1 MGPHIITIMFIRA
14 TTTKNRKTGA
24 EYTTHRLVETHQ
36 TEKGPRQRMVMSIG
50 KLDLPKSRWKELAKA
65 LEYRLSG
72 SENFA
77 PDDIKSVADEV
88 MKNQIDLVDNREEKE
103 KREKGALYENI
114 DLNSIGS
121 SDSRSIGPELACCS
135 TWKQLGLDEIL
146 DGLGFSQREK
156 SLAKIVIMGRLIK
169 PGSDHSTWE
178 WYRGQSSLRE
188 LLPKDQEEVGR
199 NSIYEIADLLME
211 HKEGIEKALY
221 SNMIGVHNTA
231 PSIFLFDL
239 TNLYF
244 EGLCEKN
251 ELAMFGKSKEKRSD
265 CRLVTLALMVDQN
278 GFPVGSKIYKGNQA
292 EPPTFTKMLDEYMP
306 EDGMDV
312 FAITPTIIMDRGI
325 ATKEN
330 VQLLRDRKLNYA
342 VVERHQDLKSHIED
356 FKGDRSEFDEVV
368 RKAGESVWVK
378 KVLSPLEGC
387 SKIIC
392 VSETRAAKEEAMV
405 TKKEERLV
413 ADLERLRCSIEKG
426 SIKKTEV
433 VLERIGRLKER
444 YGKVVSFYEINHRY
458 SKNGQVITEMTFA
471 RRHHKAE
478 DVYGCYSIETSHQN
492 LGAEEIWRLYM
503 TLTRVESSF
512 RSIKTDLGTRPI
524 YHQLAHRTSGH
535 LFTSVLAY
543 HLLISMEYRLRQKGS
558 DISWKTAR
566 DILSTHQRQT
576 VMMTNDKSEM
586 IHVRV
591 TGTPESSHREV
602 YQALEVNVEQQRLIS
617 RVGFRL

>member
-1 MGPHIITIMFIRA
+1 MFIRA
-14 TTTKNRKTGA
+14 TTTKNRKTGK

-65 LEYRLSG
+65 LEYRLAG
-72 SENFA
+72 TENFA
-77 PDDIKSVADEV
+77 PDDIKFVADEV
-88 MKNQIDLVDNREEKE
+88 MKNQIELTSNRDEKD
-103 KREKGALYENI
+103 KREKGAIYENI

-146 DGLGFSQREK
+146 DDLNFSQREK
-156 SLAKIVIMGRLIK
+156 SLAKIVVMGRLIK
-169 PGSDHSTWE
+169 PGSDHATWE
-178 WYRGQSSLRE
+178 WYRNQSSLRE
-188 LLPKDQEEVGR
+188 LLPKEEEDIGR

-211 HKEGIEKALY
+211 HKEEIEKALY

-244 EGLCEKN
+244 EGQCKKN

-292 EPPTFTKMLDEYMP
+292 EPPTLNKILDEYMP
-306 EDGMDV
+306 EDGMEV
-312 FAITPTIIMDRGI
+312 FSVIPTIIMDRGI

-330 VQLLRDRKLNYA
+330 VQRLRDRKLNYA
-342 VVERHQDLKSHIED
+342 VVERHQDLKEYIED
-356 FKGDRSEFDEVV
+356 FKGDRSEFNEVV

-378 KVLSPLEGC
+378 KVLTSLEGC

-392 VSETRAAKEEAMV
+392 ISETKAAKEEAMV

-413 ADLERLRCSIEKG
+413 SDLERLRGSIEKG
-426 SIKKTEV
+426 TVKKSEA
-433 VLERIGRLKER
+433 VLEKVGRLKER
-444 YGKVVSFYEINHRY
+444 YGKVVSFYELNYKY
-458 SKNGQVITEMTFA
+458 SENGKVITEMTFV
-471 RRHHKAE
+471 RRQHKTE
-478 DVYGCYSIETSHQN
+478 DTYGCYSIETSHQN
-492 LGAEEIWRLYM
+492 LGAEEIWRMYM

-524 YHQLAHRTSGH
+524 FHQLASRTSGH
-535 LFTSVLAY
+535 LFISVLAY
-543 HLLISMEYRLRQKGS
+543 HLLISMEHRLRQKDS
-558 DISWKTAR
+558 TISWKTAR
-566 DILSTHQRQT
+566 DRLSTHQRQT
-576 VMMTNDKSEM
+576 VVMTNDKSEI

-591 TGTPESSHREV
+591 TGTPESSHKEI

-617 RVGFRL
+617 RIGFRL

>member
-1 MGPHIITIMFIRA
+1 MFIRA
-14 TTTKNRKTGA
+14 TTTKNRKTGK

-50 KLDLPKSRWKELAKA
+50 KLDLPKSKWKELAKA
-65 LEYRLSG
+65 LEYRLAG
-72 SENFA
+72 TENFA
-77 PDDIKSVADEV
+77 PDDIKSAADEV
-88 MKNQIDLVDNREEKE
+88 MKNQSDLMGNREEKD
-103 KREKGALYENI
+103 KRVSGALYENI
-114 DLNSIGS
+114 DLHSIGS
-121 SDSRSIGPELACCS
+121 SHSRSIGPELACCS
-135 TWKQLGLDEIL
+135 TWKQLGFDDILDE
-146 DGLGFSQREK
+146 LGFSQREK
-156 SLAKIVIMGRLIK
+156 SLAKIVVMARLIK
-169 PGSDHSTWE
+169 PGSDHATWE

-188 LLPKDQEEVGR
+188 LLPRDEEEVGR

-221 SNMIGVHNTA
+221 SNMIGLHNTA

-244 EGLCEKN
+244 EGLCKKN
-251 ELAMFGKSKEKRSD
+251 DLAMFGKSKEKRSD

-278 GFPVGSKIYKGNQA
+278 GFPVGSKIYKGNQG
-292 EPPTFTKMLDEYMP
+292 EPATFAKMLDEYMP
-306 EDGMDV
+306 EDGMDI
-312 FAITPTIIMDRGI
+312 FGIKPTLIMDRGI

-342 VVERHQDLKSHIED
+342 VVERHQDLQSHVEH
-356 FKGDRSEFDEVV
+356 FKGDRSEFDEVI

-378 KVLSPLEGC
+378 KVSTPLEGC

-413 ADLERLRCSIEKG
+413 SDLEKLRCSIEQG
-426 SIKKTEV
+426 SVKKADV
-433 VLERIGRLKER
+433 VLKRIGRLQER
-444 YGKVVSFYEINHRY
+444 YGKVAGFYEINHQY
-458 SKNGQVITEMTFA
+458 SKDGKTITEMTYA

-478 DVYGCYSIETSHQN
+478 DIYGCYSIETTHQQ
-492 LGAEEIWRLYM
+492 LKAEEIWRMYM

-512 RSIKTDLGTRPI
+512 KSIKTDLGTRPI

-535 LFTSVLAY
+535 LFISVLAY
-543 HLLISMEYRLRQKGS
+543 HLLISMEYRLRRKGS

-566 DILSTHQRQT
+566 NILSTHQRQT
-576 VMMTNDKSEM
+576 VMMTNDKSEI

-591 TGTPESSHREV
+591 TGTPESAHREI

>member
-1 MGPHIITIMFIRA
+1 MFIRS
-14 TTTKNRKTGA
+14 TITKNRKTGK

-50 KLDLPKSRWKELAKA
+50 KLDLPKNRWKELAKA

-72 SENFA
+72 TENLA
-77 PDDIKSVADEV
+77 PDDIKFAADEV
-88 MKNQIDLVDNREEKE
+88 MKNQTDLVGNREEKD
-103 KREKGALYENI
+103 KREKGAVYDNI
-114 DLNSIGS
+114 DLNSIAS

-135 TWKQLGLDEIL
+135 TWKQLGLDKIL
-146 DGLGFSQREK
+146 DQLGFSQREK
-156 SLAKIVIMGRLIK
+156 GLAKIVIMGRLIK
-169 PGSDHSTWE
+169 PGSDHATWE

-188 LLPKDQEEVGR
+188 LLPKDEEEVGR

-211 HKEGIEKALY
+211 HKEAIEKALY

-244 EGLCEKN
+244 EGLCKKN
-251 ELAMFGKSKEKRSD
+251 DLAMFGKSKEKRSD

-278 GFPVGSKIYKGNQA
+278 GFPVGSKIHKGNQA
-292 EPPTFTKMLDEYMP
+292 EPPTFSKMLDEYMP
-306 EDGMDV
+306 EDGMDT
-312 FAITPTIIMDRGI
+312 FAIKPTIIMDRGI

-342 VVERHQDLKSHIED
+342 VVERHQNLQSHIED
-356 FKGDRSEFDEVV
+356 FKGDRSEFNEIV

-378 KVLSPLEGC
+378 KVLAPLKGC

-392 VSETRAAKEEAMV
+392 VSETKAAKEKAMV
-405 TKKEERLV
+405 TKREERLIS
-413 ADLERLRCSIEKG
+413 DLERLRS
-426 SIKKTEV
+426 SIKKESVKKTEK

-444 YGKVVSFYEINHRY
+444 YGKVASFYEINHQY
-458 SKNGQVITEMTFA
+458 SKDGKFITKMTYT
-471 RRHHKAE
+471 RRHHKDE

-492 LGAEEIWRLYM
+492 LEAEDIWRMYM

-512 RSIKTDLGTRPI
+512 KSIKTDLGTRPI

-535 LFTSVLAY
+535 LFISVLAY
-543 HLLISMEYRLRQKGS
+543 HLLISMEYRLRKRGS

-566 DILSTHQRQT
+566 NILSTHQRQT
-576 VMMTNDKSEM
+576 VMMTNDKSEI

-591 TGTPESSHREV
+591 TGTPESSHREI
-602 YQALEVNVEQQRLIS
+602 YQALQVNVEQQRLIS